1 MNDLKT
7 ETFEYTIYTSNAPTG
22 YYCKVVEFSARG
34 SITYN
39 IAVGSPDTYCLL
51 ISMKPSN
58 GYIPYID
65 RVEYNEGCALD
76 GNLSSI
82 EDLTK
87 AALYATLFLFPHIHH
102 FTLMDDS
109 HIDCIRGDKRYKL
122 NLAYDSVLKRNQT
135 WYENRFGAILPGSV
149 TDPNTLLGRYKASL
163 RVLDEPVEHFE
174 IIAQS
179 LPYIG
184 KYKEQYLT
192 SESPRN
198 FINKLRTVYADK
210 YCIEVERWLPGYMEY
225 LNVAIF
231 KSEWIIPANAVDAPS
246 GFRLALN
253 DTSNK
258 KSGGGGGRKRKPA
271 TRRNAKTRK
280 GRSVGTFGDFEY

>member
-34 SITYN
+34 SVTYN
-39 IAVGSPDTYCLL
+39 VAVGGPDTFCFL

-65 RVEYNEGCALD
+65 RVEYNDGCALD

-87 AALYATLFLFPHIHH
+87 AALHATLFLFPHIQH

-109 HIDCIRGDKRYKL
+109 HIDCIRGDKRYRL

-135 WYENRFGAILPGSV
+135 WYENRFGAVLPGSV
-149 TDPNTLLGRYKASL
+149 SEPDTLLGRYKDSL
-163 RVLDEPVEHFE
+163 KVLDEPAEHFE
-174 IIAQS
+174 IIVRS

-184 KYKEQYLT
+184 KYKEQYVA
-192 SESPRN
+192 SESPRD

-210 YCIEVERWLPGYMEY
+210 YCIEVEKWLPGYMEY
-225 LNVAIF
+225 LTVAIF
-231 KSEWIIPANAVDAPS
+231 KSEWIIPANAVNAPS
-246 GFRLALN
+246 GFRLELVSPE
-253 DTSNK
+253 TK
-258 KSGGGGGRKRKPA
+258 RGGGRKRRLV
-271 TRRNAKTRK
+271 TRRNSKARK
-280 GRSVGTFGDFEY
+280 GRSVGTFGEFEY